1 MNKIINK
8 NYHYALLDTQVNQII
23 SAGFN
28 SKSKNVV
35 RNSLIDFLLLGN
47 FSEEGENSIE
57 KNTLSELMNYYGF
70 KLLASKS
77 SFKSLIQK
85 GLYQP
90 MKVSS
95 AVKGKWKNEIEL
107 SEAETEKV
115 FDNNPQSHKEAGFEK
130 GWPSRFDT
138 WFKIAKEL
146 GFVWYWPNE
155 EIKFSESGKM
165 LLDKEKPENE
175 LMVFANAFAKYQRQ
189 NPFRRVL
196 NKNVPLILLIQT
208 IKLLDNDPAYN
219 GTGIS
224 RLEIPLLLCWQ
235 NDNAESLYRE
245 IKKLR
250 KKHGYSPSNEV
261 ILDICYELL
270 NETKRDDNSIL
281 GDYPDDFIRKMRLTG
296 LFSLRGGGRFIDINT
311 KEIATVN
318 YILKNYISYPTF
330 EAEKDYFNY
339 IGKVDTN
346 LIVTLSVYET
356 PVRTTK
362 AELEKWVNHYAWE
375 SIKTEM
381 LNLAQKKSS
390 EDDILRVIEQPLRL
404 EFLTSNDEQAS
415 LKDEYKSADK
425 ILKVR
430 KYLKSEN
437 EDLIKSGTSN
447 IFAYESGSL
456 SANQFYG
463 AKNISQAKLGKLLFI
478 PELSKTDDNFKMSG
492 PSPLR
497 NMTDFVMQKV
507 VKNSPTYSNLQ
518 SAFETF
524 NKDFKEESS
533 KDGFSLNELTN
544 DINKNVAEW
553 GINFGLDINTIT
565 ADNIIKNLVSHY
577 VEDKQLNDQRV
588 PINFFG
594 QGLQRHLIYTLIRVG
609 AKYIDKK
616 QDKKKEFSPNTILHT
631 FSDFC

>member
-1 MNKIINK
+1 MKK
-8 NYHYALLDTQVNQII
+8 RQSEYKPLLFTTTM
-23 SAGFN
+23 
-28 SKSKNVV
+28 
-35 RNSLIDFLLLGN
+35 RNPERLKDFL
-47 FSEEGENSIE
+47 
-57 KNTLSELMNYYGF
+57 TVLSEYDGEILTNGIID
-70 KLLASKS
+70 KVAKI
-77 SFKSLIQK
+77 LIQK

-90 MKVSS
+90 MKITQV
-95 AVKGKWKNEIEL
+95 VKGKWKNEIEL

-115 FDNNPQSHKEAGFEK
+115 FDDNPQSHKEAGFEK

-261 ILDICYELL
+261 ILDLCYELL

-311 KEIATVN
+311 KEMATVN

-346 LIVTLSVYET
+346 LIATLSVYET
-356 PVRTTK
+356 PIRTTK

-404 EFLTSNDEQAS
+404 EFLTSLA
-415 LKDEYKSADK
+415 
-425 ILKVR
+425 ILK
-430 KYLKSEN
+430 
-437 EDLIKSGTSN
+437 
-447 IFAYESGSL
+447 
-456 SANQFYG
+456 
-463 AKNISQAKLGKLLFI
+463 KL
-478 PELSKTDDNFKMSG
+478 PN
-492 PSPLR
+492 
-497 NMTDFVMQKV
+497 VV
-507 VKNSPTYSNLQ
+507 VKPNFVSDDEGLPTSFASGGNPDIECLEDKDTVLIEVTLLTGTQQHIRESFSVHRHLEEYVKKGTKSYSVFISPKSFIDTERY
-518 SAFETF
+518 F
-524 NKDFKEESS
+524 NFIK
-533 KDGFSLNELTN
+533 KDGFEVRISDIDKFVHGLEEKATLNE
-544 DINKNVAEW
+544 A
-553 GINFGLDINTIT
+553 
-565 ADNIIKNLVSHY
+565 
-577 VEDKQLNDQRV
+577 
-588 PINFFG
+588 
-594 QGLQRHLIYTLIRVG
+594 TL
-609 AKYIDKK
+609 
-616 QDKKKEFSPNTILHT
+616 
-631 FSDFC
+631 